1 RRPRPLL
8 GRARRR
14 RHRRVPGRPGP
25 VLVRRRRDG
34 GRAGR
39 RRLGGGRRGARVLVA
54 RLRAARLGPLSQRSR
69 GPARLGPV
77 RLQPV
82 PSGPMDTSVPPAQVA
97 PALTV
102 APARSDADRFVRRLL
117 FLDPEAPKVSI
128 LGAESAFQKS
138 IAISAIRCLI
148 TYIALPLL
156 RPVVDLSGGVGP
168 VLGLVVGTVSMVA
181 IVFAAR
187 RFFAADHK

>member
-1 RRPRPLL
+1 
-8 GRARRR
+8 
-14 RHRRVPGRPGP
+14 
-25 VLVRRRRDG
+25 
-34 GRAGR
+34 
-39 RRLGGGRRGARVLVA
+39 
-54 RLRAARLGPLSQRSR
+54 
-69 GPARLGPV
+69 
-77 RLQPV
+77 
-82 PSGPMDTSVPPAQVA
+82 M
-97 PALTV
+97 
-102 APARSDADRFVRRLL
+102 RRLL

-168 VLGLVVGTVSMVA
+168 VLDLVVGTVSMVA

-187 RFFAADHK
+187 RFFAADHKWRWGYGAIGGSILVLLTWQAVVDVRALIG